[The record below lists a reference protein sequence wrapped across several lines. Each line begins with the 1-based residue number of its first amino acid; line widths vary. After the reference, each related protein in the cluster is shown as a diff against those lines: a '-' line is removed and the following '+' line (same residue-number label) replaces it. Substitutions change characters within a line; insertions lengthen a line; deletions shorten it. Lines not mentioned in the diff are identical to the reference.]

1 MEKLPIEELVIN
13 VLTELERL
21 NYSYNTLCGY
31 RAFYKKVVAF
41 AKEKEQIYFTEDLG
55 SAFLKEKY
63 NCEVNYY
70 LENMPKSVKNSIRR
84 IRVLGDYQLHGV
96 IVRRIIKK
104 PGYIK
109 PEQFEKELIAYEKE
123 CVKNEYTKRGLRTR
137 MQRLYFFIDYLDAK
151 NIQSVNEI
159 TGETISDYV
168 KTIYVNHEKSIAA
181 ILTTLRVFLK
191 FLYLNSFTK
200 KDLSKKVPSQNK
212 YYYPAI
218 PSTWEKDE
226 VIRLLDVID
235 KGNPT
240 GKRDYAIL
248 LLVARL
254 GMRVGDIIS
263 LKLTSLDWKN
273 HQIVI
278 TQSKTKKITN
288 YPILNDIGWALI
300 DYLKNGRPISDSPHV
315 FLRHHAP
322 FERFGKNANLHN
334 IISKYTRKAGIKV
347 PKGKKHGLHS
357 LRHALASTLL
367 EQGTP
372 LSVIS
377 EVLGHINSKS
387 TEVYLQTDV
396 DGLRRCT
403 LDPDDVMIND

>member
-1 MEKLPIEELVIN
+1 MEKLPIEELVTN
-13 VLTELERL
+13 VLAELERL
-21 NYSYNTLCGY
+21 NYSYSSIC
-31 RAFYKKVVAF
+31 RFKASYKKFISF
-41 AKEKEQIYFTEDLG
+41 AKEKNQIYFSEELG
-55 SAFLKEKY
+55 QNFLKEKY
-63 NCEVNYY
+63 NCSINYY
-70 LENMPKSVKNSIRR
+70 VEAMPENLRDHIRK

-96 IVRRIIKK
+96 IVRRMSKK
-104 PGYIK
+104 NAYIK
-109 PEQFEKELIAYEKE
+109 PEQFVKELAAYEQE
-123 CVKNEYTKRGLRTR
+123 CIKNEYSLRGHRTR
-137 MQRLYFFIDYLDAK
+137 LQRLYFFIDYLDAK
-151 NIQSVNEI
+151 NIQNVNEI

-168 KTIYVNHEKSIAA
+168 KTIYGNHEKSMAA

-191 FLYLNSFTK
+191 FLYLNSFTE
-200 KDLSKKVPSQNK
+200 KDLSEKVPSQNK

-263 LKLTSLDWKN
+263 LKLASLDWRN

-278 TQSKTKKITN
+278 TQSKTKNITN

-315 FLRHHAP
+315 FLRHNAP
-322 FERFGKNANLHN
+322 FERFGKNANLYN

-387 TEVYLQTDV
+387 TEVYLQIDI
-396 DGLRRCT
+396 DGLRKCT